1 MQARARALSDRADH
15 IEEVGAVLRHRL
27 HIVEGKLGLF
37 AHAIQRVHA
46 IKKSEQARQA
56 LPKSFAPLAT
66 H

>member
-1 MQARARALSDRADH
+1 
-15 IEEVGAVLRHRL
+15 
-27 HIVEGKLGLF
+27 
-37 AHAIQRVHA
+37 VHA